1 MVKFFEEMYNSL
13 DTIYRRVTDGRTDI
27 LRRHRPR
34 YAYASRGKNCRSSNL
49 KKFDVTPTDRQT
61 DRQTVTNTTIS
72 SAVAERPRD
81 ASCH

>member
-1 MVKFFEEMYNSL
+1 MVKIFEEMYNSL